1 MDSKT
6 QKTPAT
12 YKVKITKQA
21 LLNIDEITGYI
32 AFINHQPLNAIKV
45 GDAIFSKIN
54 RIGKRPFAFKECEEL
69 PTKSKMYRKAV
80 CYSWHIVYR
89 VSNIDVVILGL
100 LHTSRKPSRIKALRK
115 IK

>member
-12 YKVKITKQA
+12 YKVKITEQA

-45 GDAIFSKIN
+45 GDAIFNKIN

-69 PTKSKMYRKAV
+69 PTKLKMYRKAV
-80 CYSWHIVYR
+80 CYSWHIIYK
-89 VSNIDVVILGL
+89 VSDIDDIILGL
-100 LHTSRKPSRIKALRK
+100 FPTSCKPSSIKALRK

>member
-12 YKVKITKQA
+12 YKVKITEQA

-32 AFINHQPLNAIKV
+32 AFINYQPLNAIKV
-45 GDAIFSKIN
+45 GDAIFNKIN

-69 PTKSKMYRKAV
+69 PTKLKIYRKAV
-80 CYSWHIVYR
+80 CYSWHIIYR
-89 VSNIDVVILGL
+89 VSDIDDIILGL

-115 IK
+115 I